1 MFDKATQNII
11 RKLKVSKH
19 QSDRDLY
26 KQYEKEYL
34 KLLLY
39 EKERKTTSN
48 DT

>member
-34 KLLLY
+34 KLLVWKRE
-39 EKERKTTSN
+39 EKA
-48 DT
+48 DHQ